1 MGTHL
6 PRAGPHVLGSGME
19 STPLPSP
26 CWWVPTFWGESG
38 LEFGSLLVSIPP
50 TLFDVT
56 SLLRLTET
64 VLPVFGLFS
73 VLVAHCRCY

>member
-1 MGTHL
+1 MSWGL
-6 PRAGPHVLGSGME
+6 VWSPLLSLLLAGGF
-19 STPLPSP
+19 
-26 CWWVPTFWGESG
+26 PTFWGESG